1 MLLRDAAANVLFKGR
16 SCECTAQGTQLQ
28 MCCST
33 DAAVNVL
40 LRDAAVLKQACGQI
54 KREPPGD
61 TEEHKAYESFV
72 ESYL

>member
-1 MLLRDAAANVLFKGR
+1 
-16 SCECTAQGTQLQ
+16 